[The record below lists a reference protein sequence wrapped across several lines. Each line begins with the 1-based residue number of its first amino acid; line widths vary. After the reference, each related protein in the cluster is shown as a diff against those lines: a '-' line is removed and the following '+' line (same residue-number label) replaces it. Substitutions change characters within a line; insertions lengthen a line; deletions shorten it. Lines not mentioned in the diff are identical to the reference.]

1 MTESTANL
9 SLSLVAD
16 EADKE
21 RERIAAWVTRNAPR
35 ASVYVRP
42 SLFVRMLR
50 ALGF

>member
-16 EADKE
+16 AAADE
-21 RERIAAWVTRNAPR
+21 RARVAAWATRNAPR